1 MLRTADSVTS
11 PRSGPGTPLAATME
25 RTLSL
30 SGSGR
35 YIKVKFADED
45 VLGTS
50 PVSEGHM
57 KGSFPRFHVQLC
69 CLSMVVSNKQP
80 DRCTYGAQ

>member
-1 MLRTADSVTS
+1 
-11 PRSGPGTPLAATME
+11 ME

-45 VLGTS
+45 ALGTS
-50 PVSEGHM
+50 PVSDSLAAGGDSWTLH
-57 KGSFPRFHVQLC
+57 KAAVWCSLLLHISSC
-69 CLSMVVSNKQP
+69 
-80 DRCTYGAQ
+80 